1 MSRWYDK
8 RPRLG
13 KILDEFKEMN
23 PKSRECIIKSVMCL
37 VQQYEPS
44 LLSYEKA
51 FDFPFNSNR
60 QRWYDNDP
68 HLWLM
73 FNILEVADTPL
84 LQSVEDYLE
93 KRLIVVA

>member
-13 KILDEFKEMN
+13 KRLDEFKEMD
-23 PKSRECIIKSVMCL
+23 PKTRELIIKGVMDL

-51 FDFPFNSNR
+51 FDFPFNSNQR
-60 QRWYDNDP
+60 RWYDNDP
-68 HLWLM
+68 HLWLL
-73 FNILEVADTPL
+73 FNILKVADEPL
-84 LQSVEDYLE
+84 LQSAEDYLE
-93 KRLIVVA
+93 NRLSEIA